1 MTLTEQLRR
10 DEGTESCAY
19 QDSLGYW
26 TIGVGRLI
34 DSRKGGGL
42 SNEEIDFLLENDIK
56 TKTREVLL
64 ALPWMPRLSEPRQA
78 VLIGMAFQMGLK
90 GLLQFKRALGAHHF
104 PNMRPTGPTRAAI
117 HCHGARPAH
126 ANAAGEAIGQTWVQL
141 SLDMRD
147 DIKYG
152 LIIARRHVITR
163 KAARFFPP
171 PDTDLELFHNY
182 KTKRTGQAVQ
192 PVAR

>member
-1 MTLTEQLRR
+1 MDLKTQLLRE
-10 DEGTESCAY
+10 EGAESCAY

-78 VLIGMAFQMGLK
+78 VLIGMAFQMGIG
-90 GLLQFKRALGAHHF
+90 GLLKFKRALGSIEDGQYAEAAVEMLESKWGNQT
-104 PNMRPTGPTRAAI
+104 PERAYRMAQQMETGEWTP
-117 HCHGARPAH
+117 
-126 ANAAGEAIGQTWVQL
+126 
-141 SLDMRD
+141 
-147 DIKYG
+147 
-152 LIIARRHVITR
+152 
-163 KAARFFPP
+163 
-171 PDTDLELFHNY
+171 
-182 KTKRTGQAVQ
+182 
-192 PVAR
+192 